1 VTGAPGPS
9 RADLLIRAARVPDV
23 AGVVDIAIRA
33 GRIASMRAPEPGSG
47 GARVDAGAAQPGSR
61 AAHAEAPTTAAVIDA
76 GRKLVIP
83 GLVESHFHLDKA
95 LLGAGA
101 PVDAGDVAG
110 AIRATAAMKRGFTR
124 EDIARRARRA
134 LELAIRH
141 GTTAMRTH
149 VEVDPIVGL
158 AGMEAIIPLQREYA
172 WAIDLQVCVFPQEG
186 IFQAPGTEALMRR
199 ALAMGGE
206 AVGGVPYND
215 TDPLA
220 HMDLVFDL
228 AREFDRDVDFHLDF
242 ADDADRLL
250 VGEVAGRTVRR
261 GFEGRVVAGHMSA
274 LAALMPE
281 ELAPVVERI
290 RDAGIS
296 ILVVP
301 ATDLYL
307 MGRKDVRNPRRGLAP
322 ARRLHEAGVNV
333 AVSTNNV
340 QNPFTPFGDC
350 DLLRVA
356 NLLATAGHFGT
367 VEDLGVVL
375 RMATQHGARALR
387 LPDHG
392 VREGARADLV
402 LLDCTEPAE
411 AVAAIPERLMV
422 VKNGAVTVTNQV
434 QTTFHRR
441 SV

>member
-1 VTGAPGPS
+1 MTGA
-9 RADLLIRAARVPDV
+9 DLVIRRARVPDV
-23 AGVVDIAIRA
+23 TGPVDIEIRA
-33 GRIASMRAPEPGSG
+33 GRVASVRPAQTAESPD
-47 GARVDAGAAQPGSR
+47 AAAVDAGG
-61 AAHAEAPTTAAVIDA
+61 
-76 GRKLVIP
+76 KLVIP

-101 PVDAGDVAG
+101 PADAGDVAG
-110 AIRATAAMKRGFTR
+110 AIRATATMKRRFTR
-124 EDIARRARRA
+124 DDIAARARRA

-158 AGMEAIIPLQREYA
+158 AGMEAILPLQREYA
-172 WAIDLQVCVFPQEG
+172 WAIDLQLCVFPQEG

-215 TDPLA
+215 SDPLA

-250 VGEVAGRTVRR
+250 VGEVAARTRRR

-274 LAALMPE
+274 LSALAPDD
-281 ELAPVVERI
+281 LAPVVAQI

-296 ILVVP
+296 ILVLP

-307 MGRKDVRNPRRGLAP
+307 MGRRDVRNPRRGLAP

-356 NLLATAGHFGT
+356 NILATAGHFGT
-367 VEDLGVVL
+367 AEDLVLVL
-375 RMATQHGARALR
+375 RMATEHGARALR
-387 LPDHG
+387 RPDHG
-392 VREGARADLV
+392 VHEGARADLV

-411 AVAAIPERLMV
+411 AVGAIPERLMV
-422 VKNGAVTVTNQV
+422 VKNGHVTVTNRV
-434 QTTFHRR
+434 ETTLHRPPR
-441 SV
+441 

>member
-1 VTGAPGPS
+1 MMNLIIRGARTPDSGGP
-9 RADLLIRAARVPDV
+9 
-23 AGVVDIAIRA
+23 VDIGLR
-33 GRIASMRAPEPGSG
+33 GDRIAKIAP
-47 GARVDAGAAQPGSR
+47 RIAGAGGQ
-61 AAHAEAPTTAAVIDA
+61 EIDV
-76 GRKLVIP
+76 GGKLVIP

-101 PVDAGDVAG
+101 PADAGTVAG
-110 AIRATAAMKRGFTR
+110 AIRTTAEMKRRFTR
-124 EDIARRARRA
+124 QDIETRARRA
-134 LELAIRH
+134 LELAVRH

-158 AGMEAIIPLQREYA
+158 EGMEALLALQREYA
-172 WAIDLQVCVFPQEG
+172 WAIDLQLCVFPQEG
-186 IFQAPGTEALMRR
+186 IFKSPGTEALMRR

-220 HMDLVFDL
+220 HLDLVFAL
-228 AREFDRDVDFHLDF
+228 AREFDRDVDLHLDF

-250 VGEVAGRTVRR
+250 VGEVVRRTVQQ
-261 GFEGRVVAGHMSA
+261 GWQGRVAAGHMSA
-274 LAALMPE
+274 LGALMPDD
-281 ELAPVVERI
+281 LAPVVAQI
-290 RDAGIS
+290 RDAGVS
-296 ILVVP
+296 ILVLP

-307 MGRKDVRNPRRGLAP
+307 MGRNDLRNVRRGLAP

-350 DLLRVA
+350 DLLRIA

-367 VEDLGVVL
+367 VDDLVLVL
-375 RMATQHGARALR
+375 RMATEHGARAMR
-387 LPDHG
+387 LPPHG

-411 AVAAIPERLMV
+411 AVGAMPERLV
-422 VKNGAVTVTNQV
+422 VMKSGVVVVTNRV
-434 QTTFHRR
+434 ETTFHRPSGR
-441 SV
+441 